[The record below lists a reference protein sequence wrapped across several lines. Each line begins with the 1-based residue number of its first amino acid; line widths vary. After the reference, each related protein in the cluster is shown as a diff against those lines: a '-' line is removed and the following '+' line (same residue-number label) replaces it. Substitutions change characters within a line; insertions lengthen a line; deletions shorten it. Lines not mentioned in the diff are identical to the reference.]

1 MAYDWKIYSTVK
13 LQNAQVGRIRN
24 LAWPFVQ
31 PKNEVMRK
39 SQKFIL
45 PDLTGLAD
53 IAWLLVVYF
62 LFIGPPSGHVLAPVD
77 LPTSSFEG
85 HTQSYRS
92 SLMFWV
98 EQNGRT
104 WVDISATNPEGAKYL
119 ELGEFLKN
127 PPARLRGLRVVIVA
141 DQHAKYSAIQ
151 QLFEV
156 FAAYGI
162 QRISLVTNLE
172 SDPAASI

>member
-1 MAYDWKIYSTVK
+1 
-13 LQNAQVGRIRN
+13 
-24 LAWPFVQ
+24 
-31 PKNEVMRK
+31 MRK
-39 SQKFIL
+39 FQKFIL

-53 IAWLLVVYF
+53 IAWLLIVYF
-62 LFIGPPSGHVLAPVD
+62 LFIGQQSGHVLASVD

-92 SLMFWV
+92 SLIFWV
-98 EQNGRT
+98 EKNGRT
-104 WVDISATNPEGAKYL
+104 WVDISATNPKGAKFL
-119 ELGEFLKN
+119 KLGEFLKD
-127 PPARLRGLRVVIVA
+127 PPAKLRDLRVVIVA
-141 DQHAKYSAIQ
+141 DQNANYSAIQ

-162 QRISLVTNLE
+162 QKISLVTNLE